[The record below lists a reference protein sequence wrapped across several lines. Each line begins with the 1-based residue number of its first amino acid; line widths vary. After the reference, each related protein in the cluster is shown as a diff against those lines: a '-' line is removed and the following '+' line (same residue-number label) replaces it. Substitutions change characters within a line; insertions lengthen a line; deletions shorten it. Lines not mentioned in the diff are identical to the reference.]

1 MGSKMVLD
9 RQKSSSTV
17 QSAGNGYEDKM
28 ATGMADIFGAEAEPA
43 TRTLLKLSVFKLK
56 SDTESMIRADDA
68 NLNETSDDSRL
79 LTQRD
84 EDSANVNAH
93 LVDIREASETVY
105 GPDFTRELGFEGDT
119 PRDPVAVQRL
129 GVLVLRNLGSGS
141 TPPPKPI
148 KVGLSMDLGAWKK
161 PLATGLEELAH
172 AIQAVSDDKRDADQ
186 TLVDKREAMGRYD
199 RTFSTTA
206 NLISHMLRA
215 AGEMELATRVRPST
229 RKPGQTIEDSKE
241 EIGSEPAQ

>member
-28 ATGMADIFGAEAEPA
+28 AMGMADIFGPEAEPA
-43 TRTLLKLSVFKLK
+43 SRTLLKLSVFKLK
-56 SDTESMIRADDA
+56 SDTEAMIRADDA
-68 NLNETSDDSRL
+68 NLNETSDDSKL
-79 LTQRD
+79 VTERD
-84 EDSANVNAH
+84 EDSAIVNAH

-105 GPDFTRELGFEGDT
+105 GPDFTRELGFKDDT

-129 GVLVLRNLGSGS
+129 GALVLRNLGSTT
-141 TPPPKPI
+141 TPEPV
-148 KVGLSMDLGAWKK
+148 KVGLAMDLGAWKK

-215 AGEMELATRVRPST
+215 AGEVELAKRVRPST
-229 RKPGQTIEDSKE
+229 RKPGLTVEDSKE
-241 EIGSEPAQ
+241 ETGSEPAQ

>member
-1 MGSKMVLD
+1 
-9 RQKSSSTV
+9 
-17 QSAGNGYEDKM
+17 M
-28 ATGMADIFGAEAEPA
+28 A
-43 TRTLLKLSVFKLK
+43 RLKG
-56 SDTESMIRADDA
+56 DTEAMIQADDA

-79 LTQRD
+79 VTERD
-84 EDSANVNAH
+84 EKSANVNAH

-105 GPDFTRELGFEGDT
+105 GPDFTRELGFEDDT
-119 PRDPVAVQRL
+119 PRDPVAVQSL
-129 GVLVLRNLGSGS
+129 GALVLRNLGSA
-141 TPPPKPI
+141 TPPKPV

-161 PLATGLEELAH
+161 PLSAGLQSLAQ

-199 RTFSTTA
+199 RTFSITA

-215 AGEMELATRVRPST
+215 AGEVELATRVRPST

-241 EIGSEPAQ
+241 EIGETGSEPAQ

>member
-28 ATGMADIFGAEAEPA
+28 ATGMADIFGPEAAPA
-43 TRTLLKLSVFKLK
+43 TRTLLKLSVAKLRG
-56 SDTESMIRADDA
+56 DTEAMIRADDA
-68 NLNETSDDSRL
+68 NLNETSDDSKL
-79 LTQRD
+79 VTERD
-84 EDSANVNAH
+84 EDSAIVNAH

-105 GPDFTRELGFEGDT
+105 GPDFTRELGFKDDT

-129 GVLVLRNLGSGS
+129 GALVLRNLGSTT
-141 TPPPKPI
+141 TPEPV
-148 KVGLSMDLGAWKK
+148 KVGLAMDLGAWKK

-215 AGEMELATRVRPST
+215 AGEVELATRVRPST
-229 RKPGQTIEDSKE
+229 RKPGQTVEDSKE
-241 EIGSEPAQ
+241 ETGSEPAQ